1 MISTPC
7 GKRTNIASLL
17 DSSQSQSI
25 SPRIDESS
33 ANLSNLVLRS
43 LILQSF
49 VYKVKRTGDST
60 QAWGAPVFV
69 MIEFDLTLPY
79 LTY

>member
-1 MISTPC
+1 MVKELILP
-7 GKRTNIASLL
+7 LEL

-60 QAWGAPVFV
+60 QPWGGGGGGH
-69 MIEFDLTLPY
+69 LY
-79 LTY
+79 LL